1 MADPAAL
8 PTPDPVQAGTTALT
22 TDELLLAQAQQA
34 EPQTTGV
41 VAGGAGAEIPVMTL
55 WGDVWQRLR
64 RNKLAILG
72 TGVIIGLV
80 LTAALA
86 PLIVPYSPDTQNLSN
101 TLAGPSLRHWFG
113 TDLLGRD
120 YFSRVVYGSRVS
132 VTIGVVAT
140 LISVSIGLTL
150 GALSGY
156 FGGVVDAIIMRIA
169 DVFFSFPFI
178 VGAIIII
185 TALGPGFPRLLAL
198 FVAIG
203 FLGWATIGRIFRASI
218 LQTKQ
223 ADYVEAARA
232 LGAGHLRILTRHV
245 IPNALAPVMVY
256 ATISTGTVI
265 LTEAALSFLG
275 FGVSS
280 GTPAWGLMVSEG
292 KSFLTSQPWLVLF
305 PGISI
310 VVTVLGFIFLGDGLR
325 DSMDPRLR

>member
-169 DVFFSFPFI
+169 DFFF
-178 VGAIIII
+178 
-185 TALGPGFPRLLAL
+185 
-198 FVAIG
+198 
-203 FLGWATIGRIFRASI
+203 
-218 LQTKQ
+218 
-223 ADYVEAARA
+223 
-232 LGAGHLRILTRHV
+232 
-245 IPNALAPVMVY
+245 
-256 ATISTGTVI
+256 
-265 LTEAALSFLG
+265 
-275 FGVSS
+275 
-280 GTPAWGLMVSEG
+280 
-292 KSFLTSQPWLVLF
+292 
-305 PGISI
+305 
-310 VVTVLGFIFLGDGLR
+310 
-325 DSMDPRLR
+325 